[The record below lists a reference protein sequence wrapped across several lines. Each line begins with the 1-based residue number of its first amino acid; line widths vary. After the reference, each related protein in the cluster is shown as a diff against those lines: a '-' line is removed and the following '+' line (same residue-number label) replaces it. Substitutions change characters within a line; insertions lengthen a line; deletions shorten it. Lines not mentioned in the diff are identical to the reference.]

1 MSIIQSEDKIKVISI
16 AGNNPPTETE
26 SETIFKVLRIN
37 HNSRI
42 KTVTFNFQAEEKEV
56 LLVL

>member
-1 MSIIQSEDKIKVISI
+1 MSILLEIILQY
-16 AGNNPPTETE
+16 AE